1 MSTDIRHP
9 MVLIA
14 DDDPDDQLMIREAF
28 EERCSDCEL
37 RFVCNG
43 VELMAYLR
51 RKPDQNQPSRHS
63 PLPDLLL
70 LDLNMPLKDGRQS
83 LLEIRADPALNQL
96 PTVILTT
103 SSNDDDKSFCLAQ
116 GANDYIVKP
125 ARYIE
130 LLNIV
135 ASLQA
140 YWNQPDQIPS
150 EHHNND

>member
-63 PLPDLLL
+63 RCPICCCSTLICRSRTGGNRCSKFAP
-70 LDLNMPLKDGRQS
+70 
-83 LLEIRADPALNQL
+83 IR
-96 PTVILTT
+96 
-103 SSNDDDKSFCLAQ
+103 
-116 GANDYIVKP
+116 
-125 ARYIE
+125 R
-130 LLNIV
+130 
-135 ASLQA
+135 
-140 YWNQPDQIPS
+140 
-150 EHHNND
+150 